1 VQSYAL
7 WLGSQHRK
15 QHEGFKQSLV
25 MWSSLKQLKHKPI
38 KSIGT
43 LLSSREGFST
53 TLNQACLFFLLVT
66 RHHPSSLTSW
76 PR

>member
-1 VQSYAL
+1 
-7 WLGSQHRK
+7 
-15 QHEGFKQSLV
+15 V